1 MKINALYESVTN
13 SIIKEMEAGTV
24 PWVKPWKTPRN
35 HGSVMPH
42 NSATGRT
49 YSGINIPLLW
59 GAADAKGYTAHEW
72 MTYQQAQMRGA
83 KVRAGDKG
91 THIVFTKPLLKK
103 EDDEEKRFSMLRTYN
118 VFNVA
123 QIDGLPPPKEIE
135 ELPEPVRH
143 ERAEAFIHATKAE
156 FKNGGDKACYVPSQD
171 FIAIPYQGFFI
182 HQEAFYAVAL
192 HELGHW
198 TGAKPRLDRDLTGR
212 FGTKAYAG
220 EELVAE
226 MTAAFLCAHLDLKG
240 ELRHASYIANWIELL
255 KEDSRAF
262 FTAASL
268 ASKAADYLRSFS
280 EPAEDDDD

>member
-1 MKINALYESVTN
+1 
-13 SIIKEMEAGTV
+13 MEAGTV
-24 PWVKPWKTPRN
+24 PWVKPWKTPRT

-42 NSATGRT
+42 NLATGRP

-59 GAADAKGYTAHEW
+59 GAADAKSYAAHEW
-72 MTYQQAQMRGA
+72 VTFQQAQMRGA
-83 KVRAGDKG
+83 TVRKGENG
-91 THIVFTKPLLKK
+91 THIVFIKQLLKK

-123 QIDGLPPPKEIE
+123 QVDGLPAPKKVE
-135 ELPEPVRH
+135 ELPDPVRH
-143 ERAEAFIHATKAE
+143 ERAESFIKATNAK

-171 FIAIPYQGFFI
+171 FIALPYQGFFI
-182 HQEAFYAVAL
+182 HHEAFYAVAL

-198 TGAKPRLDRDLTGR
+198 TGAKPRLDRNLSGR
-212 FGTKAYAG
+212 FGTKAYAA

-240 ELRHASYIANWIELL
+240 ELRHADYIANWISLL
-255 KEDSRAF
+255 KEDSRAI

-280 EPAEDDDD
+280 EAAEEDDD